1 MEIWKDI
8 KGHEGLY
15 KVSSHG
21 RVKSL
26 VRESV
31 SKERIKHKYLTK
43 FGYHTVNLY
52 KKNKGHTILVH
63 KLVAIAFLNYNPDLK
78 NGLVIDHINN
88 IKIDNR
94 ASNLQLITQRLNVS
108 KDKNKVSSKYTGV
121 SWNAK
126 RNRWKAGIKIKGKS
140 KFLGRFKDE
149 YKAHLAYQK
158 ALKEIQK

>member
-8 KGHEGLY
+8 KDYEGLY
-15 KVSSHG
+15 KVSSLG

-26 VRESV
+26 VREKV
-31 SKERIKHKYLTK
+31 SKERIKHKYVTK
-43 FGYHTVNLY
+43 LGYHTVNLY
-52 KKNKGHTILVH
+52 KKNKGHTVLVH
-63 KLVAIAFLNYNPDLK
+63 KLVAIAFLDYNPDSK

-108 KDKNKVSSKYTGV
+108 KDKKKGSSKYTGA

-126 RNRWKAGIKIKGKS
+126 RKKWTASIKIKGKN

-158 ALKEIQK
+158 ALKELT